1 MHKVTMYTT
10 PSCVYCKMTKE
21 FFAKNNVAFEE
32 KDVAADAT
40 AREEMLEKSQQLGVP
55 VIDVDGTIIIGFDK
69 KNLETALG
77 LGATVK

>member
-1 MHKVTMYTT
+1 
-10 PSCVYCKMTKE
+10 MTKE
-21 FFAKNNVAFEE
+21 FFAKNNVQYDELN
-32 KDVAADAT
+32 VATDMK

-77 LGATVK
+77 LSKN

>member
-1 MHKVTMYTT
+1 MWRLK
-10 PSCVYCKMTKE
+10 
-21 FFAKNNVAFEE
+21 E